1 MYSRKKKL
9 YPFLP
14 TSVNQGFGDVA
25 DLFPTKDELKM
36 PELTLDSFKDSMVDA
51 ETGEAIV
58 ISKAGW
64 NVREGRLNLN
74 TKTILEMGTGRL
86 DIKNKVENVSNA
98 NNSIATLT
106 PSVNKNSGRLSPIYS
121 TEQSAKS
128 NFSNKKQ
135 DSFNNTANGTPN
147 AVVNYSNIRTDSRQ
161 DEYTYRSRTSSL
173 LSSSANSANPSRKN
187 SYQPDTSVNVVSF
200 RTVLH
205 TPQTPNAV
213 NYTYNHLNN
222 SFNTKRSD
230 ITFPGGN
237 SNNPS
242 ILGAASRAA
251 TVAPT
256 RHPLLTQYLKE
267 GPLSPMHHR

>member
-25 DLFPTKDELKM
+25 DLFPEKEEPKM

-58 ISKAGW
+58 LSKAGW

-86 DIKNKVENVSNA
+86 DIKNKVNNA
-98 NNSIATLT
+98 RNPDNSIATLT
-106 PSVNKNSGRLSPIYS
+106 PSVTKYIGRLSPIYS

-128 NFSNKKQ
+128 NFSNKTQ
-135 DSFNNTANGTPN
+135 ESTSNTANGTPN
-147 AVVNYSNIRTDSRQ
+147 AVVNYSNIQTNSRQ
-161 DEYTYRSRTSSL
+161 SEHTYRSQTNSPP
-173 LSSSANSANPSRKN
+173 SSSANSANPSRKN

-213 NYTYNHLNN
+213 NYTHNHLNN
-222 SFNTKRSD
+222 SFNTKRSNISFSD
-230 ITFPGGN
+230 GN
-237 SNNPS
+237 SNDLC
-242 ILGAASRAA
+242 ILGVTSRTAA
-251 TVAPT
+251 VAPA